1 LTRSKKS
8 SHKAAQTSL
17 NIGEIKAS
25 KFKSCDISNDKLL
38 FYKHGKSGNVYVI
51 NYGGD
56 AFVKRLEKP
65 DKEGYSSIFG

>member
-8 SHKAAQTSL
+8 AHKAAQISL
-17 NIGEIKAS
+17 NIGEIKAR
-25 KFKSCDISNDKLL
+25 KFKSCDKTS
-38 FYKHGKSGNVYVI
+38 FYKHGKSGNARVI

-65 DKEGYSSIFG
+65 DSEGYSSIFG